1 MLTINYKQI
10 YETIENKTKEWILII
25 YDISANH
32 YVGIPVYSKNSEN
45 TIYIKSIDKYVSP
58 YLIKDYSRSNMTRP
72 IYRKGKPLTITEKE
86 YNELLIRC
94 KESLIEYL
102 NINIKNNVDGISYL
116 KWCRDKHIIN
126 SKDIKPDKLK
136 QNGIYWINMGYNV
149 GSELRKLRP
158 AILWR
163 PTGDKKTWTMIPL
176 TTKKRNDN
184 YYFHYD
190 LECLSEGSAKLENM
204 MNYSYKRIIA
214 PYFSKHKLAI
224 LTNNDY
230 ENIKKI
236 IEKYYLFK

>member
-1 MLTINYKQI
+1 
-10 YETIENKTKEWILII
+10 
-25 YDISANH
+25 
-32 YVGIPVYSKNSEN
+32 
-45 TIYIKSIDKYVSP
+45 
-58 YLIKDYSRSNMTRP
+58 MTRP

-86 YNELLIRC
+86 YIELLTRC

-126 SKDIKPDKLK
+126 AKDIEPDKLK
-136 QNGIYWINMGYNV
+136 QNGIYWINMGYNI

-224 LTNNDY
+224 LTRNDY
-230 ENIKKI
+230 EKIKK
-236 IEKYYLFK
+236 KYYLFK

>member
-10 YETIENKTKEWILII
+10 YETIENNTKEWILII

-45 TIYIKSIDKYVSP
+45 TIYIKSIDKYVFP

-163 PTGDKKTWTMIPL
+163 STGDKKTWTMIPL

-204 MNYSYKRIIA
+204 MNYSYKRIIS

-224 LTNNDY
+224 LTSNDY

>member
-1 MLTINYKQI
+1 MLTINFKQI
-10 YETIENKTKEWILII
+10 YETTENNTKEWILII

-32 YVGIPVYSKNSEN
+32 YVGIPVYSENSEN
-45 TIYIKSIDKYVSP
+45 AIYIKSIDKYVFP
-58 YLIKDYSRSNMTRP
+58 FLMKDYSRSNMTKP
-72 IYRKGKPLTITEKE
+72 IYIKGKPLIITEKE
-86 YNELLIRC
+86 YNELLIKC

-102 NINIKNNVDGISYL
+102 NINIKNNADGISYL
-116 KWCRDKHIIN
+116 KWCKDKHIIN
-126 SKDIKPDKLK
+126 SKDIKPDRLK
-136 QNGIYWINMGYNV
+136 QNGIYWINMGYNI

-163 PTGDKKTWTMIPL
+163 STGDKKTWTMIPL

-236 IEKYYLFK
+236 IEKYYLFN

>member
-10 YETIENKTKEWILII
+10 YATTESGNSEWILII

-32 YVGIPVYSKNSEN
+32 YVGMPVYSKKTDD
-45 TIYIKSIDKYVSP
+45 TIYLKSIDKYININN
-58 YLIKDYSRSNMTRP
+58 IKDYNRSNMSRC
-72 IYRKGKPLTITEKE
+72 IYRKGKPLRITNKE
-86 YNELLIRC
+86 YDYLLQQS
-94 KESLIEYL
+94 KEALLKYL
-102 NINIKNNVDGISYL
+102 NDNILLNVDGISYL

-126 SKDIKPDKLK
+126 QQDIEIDKLK

-158 AILWR
+158 VILWR
-163 PTGDKKTWTMIPL
+163 ATKDKKTWTMIPL

-190 LECLSEGSAKLENM
+190 LECLNEGTAKIENI
-204 MNYSYKRIIA
+204 MNYSYKRIIS
-214 PYFSKHKLAI
+214 PYYSKNKLAI
-224 LTNNDY
+224 LTKQDYNN
-230 ENIKKI
+230 IATI